1 MFIVITYD
9 IPDDKRRTRLHKL
22 LRRYGDAAQY
32 SVFECLISEEQFDE
46 LRSAVTRIIVEGE
59 DDLRYYD
66 ICAACKRLTKTLGR
80 AVTTSEQQAYI
91 V

>member
-1 MFIVITYD
+1 MFIVIAYD

-46 LRSAVTRIIVEGE
+46 LRSAVARIIIEGE
-59 DDLRYYD
+59 DDVRYYD

-80 AVTTSEQQAYI
+80 AVTTSEQQTYI